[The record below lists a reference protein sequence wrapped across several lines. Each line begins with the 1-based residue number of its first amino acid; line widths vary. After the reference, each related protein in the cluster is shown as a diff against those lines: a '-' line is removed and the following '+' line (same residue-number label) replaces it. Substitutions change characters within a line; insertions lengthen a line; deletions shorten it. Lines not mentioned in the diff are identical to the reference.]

1 MEYKTIIQLLLETF
15 PDFRLSMAG
24 EEDLLELP
32 HCVFDMFLVPFVEK
46 LCREEQ
52 KEELVNIGIFFE
64 SMETCTDKKVKE
76 LLNVSFLEP
85 FILGGSDKE
94 IAYLEGYLKKQ
105 TLKDF
110 RYWLRRSRNG

>member
-1 MEYKTIIQLLLETF
+1 MEYKMIIQLLLETF

-46 LCREEQ
+46 LCREERE
-52 KEELVNIGIFFE
+52 EELVNIGIFFE
-64 SMETCTDKKVKE
+64 SMENCKDKKVKE

-85 FILGGSDKE
+85 FTLGNRDKE
-94 IAYLEGYLKKQ
+94 IAYLEGYLKKE

-110 RYWLRRSRNG
+110 RYWLRRSGNG